1 MLSTISPPIT
11 VPAVEA
17 KTFDEWFYTN
27 FRCENLHHPELATLT
42 FDRVPRSSATK
53 EMLHSATE
61 TISRPFWTL
70 VTQGCPDFNAEA
82 AQAMAAVLAV
92 LPSLTPPS

>member
-1 MLSTISPPIT
+1 MPSVINPPIT
-11 VPAVEA
+11 VPAVAA

-61 TISRPFWTL
+61 TITRQFWPLATE
-70 VTQGCPDFNAEA
+70 GSPEFNAQA
-82 AQAMAAVLAV
+82 AQAMAAVLDV
-92 LPSLTPPS
+92 LPSLAP

>member
-1 MLSTISPPIT
+1 MPSVINPPIT

-27 FRCENLHHPELATLT
+27 FRCENLHNEELATLT
-42 FDRVPRSSATK
+42 CDRVPRSTATK

-61 TISRPFWTL
+61 TITRPFWPL
-70 VTQGCPDFNAEA
+70 VTEGSPDFNAQA
-82 AQAMAAVLAV
+82 AQAMAAVLDV
-92 LPSLTPPS
+92 LPSIAA

>member
-1 MLSTISPPIT
+1 MTSSINPPIA
-11 VPAVEA
+11 VPAVAA

-42 FDRVPRSSATK
+42 VDRVPRSSATK

-61 TISRPFWTL
+61 TITRPFWPL
-70 VTQGCPDFNAEA
+70 VTEGGPDFNAQA
-82 AQAMAAVLAV
+82 AQAMAAVLEV
-92 LPSLTPPS
+92 LPSLVS

>member
-1 MLSTISPPIT
+1 MPSVINPPIT

-61 TISRPFWTL
+61 TITRPFWPL
-70 VTQGCPDFNAEA
+70 VTEGGPDFNAQA
-82 AQAMAAVLAV
+82 AQAMAAVLEV
-92 LPSLTPPS
+92 LPSLVS

>member
-1 MLSTISPPIT
+1 MSSVINLPIS

-17 KTFDEWFYTN
+17 KTFDEWFYTS
-27 FRCENLHHPELATLT
+27 FRCENLHHPDLARLT

-61 TISRPFWTL
+61 TITRPFWPL
-70 VTQGCPDFNAEA
+70 VTEGSPDFNAQA
-82 AQAMAAVLAV
+82 AQAMAAVLDV
-92 LPSLTPPS
+92 LPSIAA

>member
-1 MLSTISPPIT
+1 MSSVINLPIS

-27 FRCENLHHPELATLT
+27 FRCENLHHPDLARLT

-61 TISRPFWTL
+61 TITRPFWPL
-70 VTQGCPDFNAEA
+70 VTEGSPDFDAQA
-82 AQAMAAVLAV
+82 AQAMAAVLDV
-92 LPSLTPPS
+92 LPSLAP

>member
-1 MLSTISPPIT
+1 MTSSINLPIT

-61 TISRPFWTL
+61 TITRPFWPL
-70 VTQGCPDFNAEA
+70 VTLEHPDFNASA
-82 AQAMAAVLAV
+82 AQAMDALLNV
-92 LPSLTPPS
+92 LPSLAP